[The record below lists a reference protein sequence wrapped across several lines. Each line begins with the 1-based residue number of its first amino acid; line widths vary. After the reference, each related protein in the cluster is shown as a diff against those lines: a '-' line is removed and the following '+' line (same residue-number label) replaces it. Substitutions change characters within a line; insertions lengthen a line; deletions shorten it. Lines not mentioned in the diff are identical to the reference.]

1 MLKRIDFEVE
11 DITLEDARKIQYNL
25 GIDISVYR
33 VFIDSYTKKGFVVFD
48 KEKTSEDIL
57 NKIGHGVQ
65 TKKEEEMTIDDLM
78 KQSLNK

>member
-33 VFIDSYTKKGFVVFD
+33 VFIDPYTKKGFVVFD